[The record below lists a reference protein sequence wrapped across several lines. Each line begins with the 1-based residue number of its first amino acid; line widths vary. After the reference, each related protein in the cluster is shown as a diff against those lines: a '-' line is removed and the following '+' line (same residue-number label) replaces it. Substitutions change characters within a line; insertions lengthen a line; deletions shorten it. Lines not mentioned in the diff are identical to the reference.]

1 MSLCT
6 ATRGGELALWMS
18 ALWYKSCDNEEKL
31 MDFYLY
37 QPHDHRPCYF
47 YYSLRRG
54 LVLHEYE
61 GIYSQHFLDLSVQGL
76 QSLLSFLG
84 R

>member
-1 MSLCT
+1 
-6 ATRGGELALWMS
+6 
-18 ALWYKSCDNEEKL
+18 